1 VSERRREI
9 SDDDWAEFQM
19 LRIQIRGL
27 REACQLALDWLNG
40 MRINE
45 GSKRHRLR
53 DYLQLAL
60 DNSLIERKRT
70 P

>member
-1 VSERRREI
+1 
-9 SDDDWAEFQM
+9 M
-19 LRIQIRGL
+19 LRIQVRGL

-40 MRINE
+40 MRITE

-60 DNSLIERKRT
+60 DNSKITRRRGLTEADTQRDSRD